1 MSNDDDS
8 LCCPI
13 THELFRDPVIAAD
26 GRLYEREAITRW
38 INQTGTSPFTR
49 QVLSIHQLQPDEHIK
64 KRANQ
69 RRVSVAYNRNSDQ
82 VELPQNR
89 STRNVDFK
97 YVVVDVRHLPGPP
110 SRCSCFQNIQCPDI
124 CDGIE
129 RYECVALC
137 CECIRDT
144 CSCSPGRRC
153 CECIRDTCECI
164 RDPCDSTGC
173 IIFCLCF
180 AVCMIILIIVP
191 ILVLLPK
198 QTTVNWSSS
207 WTWLPYV
214 FPPPVCYPM
223 NQSAYNI

>member
-13 THELFRDPVIAAD
+13 THELFRDPVLAED
-26 GRLYEREAITRW
+26 GRLYERDAIIRW

-129 RYECVALC
+129 R

-144 CSCSPGRRC
+144 C
-153 CECIRDTCECI
+153 
-164 RDPCDSTGC
+164 DSTGC
-173 IIFCLCF
+173 RCIILWLCL
-180 AVCMIILIIVP
+180 AVCTIIPIIVP
-191 ILVLLPK
+191 ILVSLPK
-198 QTTVNWSSS
+198 QTTFTPFNWSSS
-207 WTWLPYV
+207 WTWSPYV

-223 NQSAYNI
+223 NQSTYNI